1 MTAVVSVLWAGGRL
15 RDPREPVVAGTDP
28 GYATGLGLFETCAVV
43 GGRAFAL
50 TRHLRRLAASAAALE
65 LPAVPDDDVRE
76 AVAAVLAASGPEVGR
91 LRITVTPGAP
101 GGPGSGGPAP
111 ARPAAPAPVLVVT
124 AGPAPPRGPAH
135 VVRSAW
141 VRNERSPLA
150 GHKSTS
156 YAADVLALSAATR
169 AGGNEALLANTRGA
183 LCEGATS
190 NVLVERGGEL
200 LTPALSSGCL
210 PGVTRALVLAWAAE
224 AGLPV
229 REATA
234 DELPWSVVED
244 ARAGAAGLALAGSLR
259 GVVGVVVVEGTRVAV
274 GPLTAEVA
282 RLFRARA
289 ADDRDP

>member
-1 MTAVVSVLWAGGRL
+1 MTGVASVLWAGGRL

-50 TRHLRRLAASAAALE
+50 TRHLDRLAASSAALG
-65 LPAVPDDDVRE
+65 LPPVDDAEARG

-91 LRITVTPGAP
+91 LRLTVTPGAP
-101 GGPGSGGPAP
+101 PDEPGGPD
-111 ARPAAPAPVLVVT
+111 ARPVLVVT
-124 AGPAPPRGPAH
+124 AAPTPVRGPAH

-156 YAADVLALSAATR
+156 YAADVLALAAAVR

-190 NVLVERGGEL
+190 NVLVEVGDEL

-210 PGVTRALVLAWAAE
+210 PGVTRALALAWAAE

-229 REATA
+229 REARG
-234 DELPWSVVED
+234 DELPWPVVD
-244 ARAGAAGLALAGSLR
+244 DVRAGRAGLALAGSLR
-259 GVVGVVVVEGTRVAV
+259 GVVGVEAVEGAPVAV
-274 GPLTAEVA
+274 GPVTAELA

-289 ADDRDP
+289 ADDLDP

>member
-15 RDPREPVVAGTDP
+15 RDPREAVVAGTDP

-50 TRHLRRLAASAAALE
+50 TRHLARLAASSEALG
-65 LPAVPDDDVRE
+65 LPAADDDVVRE

-91 LRITVTPGAP
+91 LRITVSPGAP
-101 GGPGSGGPAP
+101 GPDGAP
-111 ARPAAPAPVLVVT
+111 AAPALVVTAAPAPV
-124 AGPAPPRGPAH
+124 RGPAH

-156 YAADVLALSAATR
+156 YAADVLALAAATR
-169 AGGNEALLANTRGA
+169 AGGDEALLANTRGA

-210 PGVTRALVLAWAAE
+210 PGVTRALALAWAGE

-244 ARAGAAGLALAGSLR
+244 ARAGTAGLALAGSLR
-259 GVVGVVVVEGTRVAV
+259 GVVGVEVVEGAPVAV

-289 ADDRDP
+289 ADDLDP

>member
-1 MTAVVSVLWAGGRL
+1 MTAVASVLWAGGRL

-28 GYATGLGLFETCAVV
+28 GYTTGLGLFETCAVV

-50 TRHLRRLAASAAALE
+50 TRHLARLAASGAALG
-65 LPAVPDDDVRE
+65 LPVVPDREVRE

-91 LRITVTPGAP
+91 LRITVSPGAP
-101 GGPGSGGPAP
+101 GPDGADAAP
-111 ARPAAPAPVLVVT
+111 ALVVTAAPAPV
-124 AGPAPPRGPAH
+124 RGPAH

-156 YAADVLALSAATR
+156 YAADVLALAAATR
-169 AGGNEALLANTRGA
+169 AGGDEALLANTRGA

-210 PGVTRALVLAWAAE
+210 PGVTRALALAWAGE

-229 REATA
+229 REAGE

-244 ARAGAAGLALAGSLR
+244 ARRGAAGLALAGSLR
-259 GVVGVVVVEGTRVAV
+259 GVVGVEAVEGTPTSV
-274 GPLTAEVA
+274 GPVTAELA

-289 ADDRDP
+289 EDDLDP

>member
-1 MTAVVSVLWAGGRL
+1 MTAVASVLWAGGRL

-28 GYATGLGLFETCAVV
+28 GYTTGLGLFETCAVV

-50 TRHLRRLAASAAALE
+50 TRHLARLAASSAALG
-65 LPAVPDDDVRE
+65 LPAVADDAVRE

-101 GGPGSGGPAP
+101 GADDD
-111 ARPAAPAPVLVVT
+111 AAPVLVVT
-124 AGPAPPRGPAH
+124 AAPAPVRGPAH

-156 YAADVLALSAATR
+156 YAADVLALAAATR
-169 AGGNEALLANTRGA
+169 AGGDEALLANTRGA

-190 NVLVERGGEL
+190 NVLVETGGEV

-210 PGVTRALVLAWAAE
+210 PGVTRALALAWAAE

-229 REATA
+229 REAGA
-234 DELPWSVVED
+234 DELPWSVVAD
-244 ARAGAAGLALAGSLR
+244 ARAGAGGRGGAVGLALAGSLR
-259 GVVGVVVVEGTRVAV
+259 GVVGVEVVEGAPVRV
-274 GPLTAEVA
+274 GPVTAELA

-289 ADDRDP
+289 ADDLDP

>member
-1 MTAVVSVLWAGGRL
+1 MTAVASVLWAGGRL
-15 RDPREPVVAGTDP
+15 RDPGEPVVAGTDP

-50 TRHLRRLAASAAALE
+50 TRHLARLAASAHALG
-65 LPAVPDDDVRE
+65 LPAVADDAVRE

-91 LRITVTPGAP
+91 LRITVSPGAP
-101 GGPGSGGPAP
+101 DPDGAATAP
-111 ARPAAPAPVLVVT
+111 ALVVT
-124 AGPAPPRGPAH
+124 AGPAPVRGPAH

-156 YAADVLALSAATR
+156 YAADVLALAAATR
-169 AGGNEALLANTRGA
+169 AGGDEALLANTRGA

-200 LTPALSSGCL
+200 LTPGLSSGCL
-210 PGVTRALVLAWAAE
+210 PGVTRALALAWAGE

-259 GVVGVVVVEGTRVAV
+259 GVVGVEAVEGVPVAV
-274 GPLTAEVA
+274 GPLTAELA

-289 ADDRDP
+289 ADDLDP